1 MPTDDSLH
9 LKEDKTWKFSARYF
23 NGKVSFKLTSKRAGD
38 AYPASAIL
46 LDEKEW
52 DRLVKWVAY
61 HRAEDAL
68 D

>member
-1 MPTDDSLH
+1 MPTNESLH
-9 LKEDKTWKFSARYF
+9 LEEDKTWKFSARYF
-23 NGKVSFKLTSKRAGD
+23 NGKVSLKLTSKSSKKEF
-38 AYPASAIL
+38 PASAIL

-68 D
+68 H